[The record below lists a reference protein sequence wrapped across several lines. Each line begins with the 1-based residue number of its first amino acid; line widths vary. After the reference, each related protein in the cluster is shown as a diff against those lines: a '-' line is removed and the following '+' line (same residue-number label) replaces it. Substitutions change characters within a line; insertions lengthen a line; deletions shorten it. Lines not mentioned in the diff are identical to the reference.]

1 MNFRYSFSRLALAT
15 LLTTSSLPTL
25 AEPLKDITLRFAG
38 EFDGKPADCTV
49 EYEGIGLASTTVG
62 IADYRLYVSR
72 VRLLDADGN
81 ETPVTLSD
89 HGPWQHGDI
98 ALLDFE
104 NGGGNCSNGTAQTN
118 DEIRGQVPA
127 GDYRGVAFDIGIP
140 FENNHQD
147 PTLTASPL
155 NLTALFW
162 NWRGGY
168 RFLRLDLV
176 PKGGVAQTEASG
188 KATGALG
195 KQGMAT
201 QHVASPEKGH
211 KMKKGK
217 GGHGNAG
224 WALHLGSTGC
234 LADSP
239 TNAPESCGSPNR
251 VAVSFAQADPFSS
264 VFVMDPAAV
273 LTQSDLTRN
282 TRGTSPGCMSAMDD
296 PECDSILEA
305 LGLTSDNAAQ
315 ALVSVR

>member
-1 MNFRYSFSRLALAT
+1 MNLHYSFPRLALAT
-15 LLTTSSLPTL
+15 LLTTTSLSSL
-25 AEPLKDITLRFAG
+25 AEPLQDITLKFAG
-38 EFDGKPADCTV
+38 EFDGKPADCIA
-49 EYEGIGLASTTVG
+49 EYEDIGLASTAVG

-72 VRLLDADGN
+72 VRLLDADGK
-81 ETPVTLSD
+81 ETAVTLSD

-104 NGGGNCSNGTAQTN
+104 NGSGNCSNGTALTN

-140 FENNHQD
+140 FESNHQD
-147 PTLTASPL
+147 PTLAASPL

-168 RFLRLDLV
+168 RFLRLDLL
-176 PKGGVAQTEASG
+176 PKGEVAQIGATEKPNDTSG
-188 KATGALG
+188 K
-195 KQGMAT
+195 QRMAA
-201 QHVASPEKGH
+201 QHAASPEKGH

-224 WALHLGSTGC
+224 WALHLGSTDC

-264 VFVMDPAAV
+264 LFVVDPAAV
-273 LTQSDLTRN
+273 LAESDLTHN
-282 TRGTSPGCMSAMDD
+282 TRGTSPGCMSALDD